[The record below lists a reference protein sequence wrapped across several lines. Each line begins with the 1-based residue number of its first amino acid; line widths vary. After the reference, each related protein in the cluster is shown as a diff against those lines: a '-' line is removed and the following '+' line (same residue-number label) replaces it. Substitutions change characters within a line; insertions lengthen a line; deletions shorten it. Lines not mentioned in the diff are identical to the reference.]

1 MLNKITVNIHSSVC
15 IRSEKTLYID
25 PFRLS
30 AAPHDADLILV
41 THSHYDHFSP
51 EDIAKVTKEDTLFVF
66 PVSMEKDVL
75 AAGFDSSRVTFLAP
89 GQSAVLLG
97 VPVEAIPSYNT
108 NKPMHPKAN
117 GWLGYLLTLEG
128 KRIYICGDTDDIP
141 EGRSV
146 SCDIVMVPVGGTYT
160 MNAPEAAAFVN
171 ALRPALAAIPF
182 HYGSLTG
189 TPADGETFKAHV
201 DPAIPVCFKL

>member
-51 EDIAKVTKEDTLFVF
+51 EDIAKATKEDTLFVF
-66 PVSMEKDVL
+66 PASMEKDVL
-75 AAGFDSSRVTFLAP
+75 ASGFDPSRVTFLAP

-117 GWLGYLLTLEG
+117 G
-128 KRIYICGDTDDIP
+128 
-141 EGRSV
+141 
-146 SCDIVMVPVGGTYT
+146 
-160 MNAPEAAAFVN
+160 
-171 ALRPALAAIPF
+171 
-182 HYGSLTG
+182 
-189 TPADGETFKAHV
+189 
-201 DPAIPVCFKL
+201 